1 MKLSV
6 LANLYGNK
14 PLDEALQIIT
24 GLGVHTVELGA
35 GGYPG
40 KAHCNPEELLADQ
53 TKYDAFID
61 TLKKYDVSVCA
72 LAAHGNAVHPD
83 KQIAAAYDR
92 DFRNAVL
99 LAEKM
104 GVDTVVTFSGC
115 PGDSD
120 GSRYP
125 NWVTCPWP
133 EDFLHILDWQWNEK
147 LIPYWKEAGQF
158 ALDHGVS
165 RIAF

>member
-72 LAAHGNAVHPD
+72 LAPHGNAVHQD

-92 DFRNAVL
+92 DF
-99 LAEKM
+99 
-104 GVDTVVTFSGC
+104 
-115 PGDSD
+115 
-120 GSRYP
+120 
-125 NWVTCPWP
+125 
-133 EDFLHILDWQWNEK
+133 
-147 LIPYWKEAGQF
+147 
-158 ALDHGVS
+158 
-165 RIAF
+165 